1 MTSSL
6 TGSRQLGINE
16 LAYLS
21 ALGLAFAAA
30 LALELNTSFWKDWLI
45 PFFGVFS
52 FLLLVG
58 LGTLLRVPGRWIGST
73 ALGYGG
79 ALMLLWA
86 LPINPIESFVRAV
99 DELRVGMT
107 EDEVDKLMAGQVKG
121 AHLDRGGSVSDV
133 PEQPYAGKTYYEPQG
148 QDHSFDTCCIVSWQD
163 GRASYIEVDL
173 D

>member
-1 MTSSL
+1 MTGGL
-6 TGSRQLGINE
+6 TGSRQLSINE

-21 ALGLAFAAA
+21 AVGLAFAAA

-73 ALGYGG
+73 AFAYGA

-86 LPINPIESFVRAV
+86 LPLNPIERFVRAV
-99 DELRVGMT
+99 GELRVGMT
-107 EDEVDKLMAGQVKG
+107 EGEVDKLMAGQVKG
-121 AHLDRGGSVSDV
+121 ARLDRGDGVSQV
-133 PEQPYAGKTYYEPQG
+133 PEQPYAGQTYYEPQG
-148 QDHSFDTCCIVSWQD
+148 HEHSFDRCCLVSWQD
-163 GRASYIEVDL
+163 GRASYIEVHL

>member
-6 TGSRQLGINE
+6 TGSRQLGING

-21 ALGLAFAAA
+21 TVGLAFAAA
-30 LALELNTSFWKDWLI
+30 LALELNASFWEDWLI
-45 PFFGVFS
+45 PFYGVFS
-52 FLLLVG
+52 FFILVG
-58 LGTLLRVPGRWIGST
+58 LATLLHVPGRWLGTT

-86 LPINPIESFVRAV
+86 LPLNPIASFVRAAG
-99 DELRVGMT
+99 ELRVGMT

-121 AHLDRGGSVSDV
+121 AHLAHGGSVSDV
-133 PEQPYAGKTYYEPQG
+133 PEQPYAGKTYFVPQEQPG
-148 QDHSFDTCCIVSWQD
+148 SFDTYCLVSWRD
-163 GRASYIEVDL
+163 GRASFIEVNL